1 MLPRIQ
7 REIDGKPL
15 SLVRLGYNLGCI
27 KCGALSSDGR
37 ASALHAE
44 CRRFDP
50 VSAHQISSFILPFKA
65 SEPLIP
71 LCLVNYGHSSF

>member
-1 MLPRIQ
+1 MLPRIP

-50 VSAHQISSFILPFKA
+50 VSAHQISCFILPFKA

>member
-1 MLPRIQ
+1 MLPRIP

-50 VSAHQISSFILPFKA
+50 VSAHQISSFILPFLKA
-65 SEPLIP
+65 SQP
-71 LCLVNYGHSSF
+71 